1 MVEGARS
8 GTEKQGPLFGKLTR
22 FVQRLSSKKEDKRLN
37 FLFNEDP
44 SLLEY
49 DWFSILIKKL
59 LDFGKGSGIKI
70 IDFSEVPSDILPLIT
85 GLLARL
91 IFSIQQW
98 TDESNRHPISIF
110 CDEAHLY
117 LPANTKGSIEEKG
130 LQSFERISKEGR
142 KYGVSLVV
150 ISQRPSDVSKTILS
164 QCGNFIAMRLT
175 NPDDQNV
182 IKRLFP
188 DNLGDFANLLPILDI
203 GEALIVGDASLLP
216 SRVQIDK
223 PTVKPKSATIDFW
236 DEWSKQKDNVNLDFA
251 VEALR
256 KQSKV

>member
-1 MVEGARS
+1 M
-8 GTEKQGPLFGKLTR
+8 
-22 FVQRLSSKKEDKRLN
+22 
-37 FLFNEDP
+37 
-44 SLLEY
+44 
-49 DWFSILIKKL
+49 
-59 LDFGKGSGIKI
+59 KI
-70 IDFSEVPSDILPLIT
+70 I
-85 GLLARL
+85 G
-91 IFSIQQW
+91 IQYL
-98 TDESNRHPISIF
+98 IF

-142 KYGVSLVV
+142 KYGLSLVV

-223 PTVKPKSATIDFW
+223 PTIKPKSATVEFW
-236 DEWSKQKDNVNLDFA
+236 DEWSKDKTSFDLTLS

-256 KQSKV
+256 KQSKS